1 MVRTILVDDEPRG
14 LNTLKKLLQ
23 EYCPE
28 IKVIA
33 ECTDADTAKDKIELL
48 EPQLAFLDISLPG
61 KTSFDLLSELDK
73 INFEIIFV
81 TAHNEYALEA
91 FHYSA
96 IDYLMKPIDE
106 DILINAVRRA
116 VKRVSMNSVNNNVS
130 TLLHNLQKAQVPQEM
145 KLCIPSLKGF
155 QVVELKDILYCEA
168 SGSYTNFFFLDKHSI
183 CTAKTIHDYEDLLE
197 DAGFVRIHKSF
208 LVNLL
213 HVKEYLRGE
222 GGSVILSNGH
232 EVEVARRKKDLLIAK
247 MKEYYKF

>member
-1 MVRTILVDDEPRG
+1 MIRTILVDDEPRG

-23 EYCPE
+23 EYCPDV
-28 IKVIA
+28 KVIA
-33 ECTDADTAKDKIELL
+33 ECMDAESAKDKIELL

-106 DILINAVRRA
+106 DILIDAVRRA
-116 VKRVSMNSVNNNVS
+116 VKRVAMNSVNNNVS

-155 QVVELKDILYCEA
+155 QVVELKEILYCEA
-168 SGSYTNFFFLDKHSI
+168 SGSYTNFFFVDKHSI